1 MPNIK
6 ITQLSRNQLVRLEMV
21 FHIMRD
27 VKSAKL
33 CEVEG
38 NSVARRIED
47 DECNFY
53 YPDDNDLDFILNG
66 IKLERNKK

>member
-6 ITQLSRNQLVRLEMV
+6 ITQLSGNQLVRLEMV

-38 NSVARRIED
+38 NSVVRRIED

-53 YPDDNDLDFILNG
+53 YPDDDDLDFILNG